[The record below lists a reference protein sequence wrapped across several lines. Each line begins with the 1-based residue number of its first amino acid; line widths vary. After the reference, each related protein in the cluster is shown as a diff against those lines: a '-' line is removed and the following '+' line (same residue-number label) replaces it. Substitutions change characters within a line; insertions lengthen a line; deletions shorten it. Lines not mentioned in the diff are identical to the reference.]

1 MISKTDNHQ
10 SARIVAMLT
19 LAVLVAAGCGF
30 KGPLYLPAKPAEIRP
45 YTTPF
50 SMYGVIP
57 DEQDNVVPF
66 FDEDLLLT
74 PAPVVID

>member
-1 MISKTDNHQ
+1 MISKTDSHQ

-19 LAVLVAAGCGF
+19 LAVWVAGCGY

-57 DEQDNVVPF
+57 DEQDMVVPF
-66 FDEDLLLT
+66 FDEDLMLIPT
-74 PAPVVID
+74 PVVIE

>member
-1 MISKTDNHQ
+1 MISKTDSHQ

-19 LAVLVAAGCGF
+19 LAVLVAGCGF
-30 KGPLYLPAKPAEIRP
+30 KGPLYLPAKPAEIKP

-57 DEQDNVVPF
+57 DEQDMVVPF
-66 FDEDLLLT
+66 FDEDLMLIPT
-74 PAPVVID
+74 PVVID

>member
-1 MISKTDNHQ
+1 VISKTDNHQ

-19 LAVLVAAGCGF
+19 LAVWVAGCGY

-57 DEQDNVVPF
+57 DEQDMVVPF
-66 FDEDLLLT
+66 FDEDLMLIPT
-74 PAPVVID
+74 PVVIE

>member
-10 SARIVAMLT
+10 RARIVAMLT
-19 LAVLVAAGCGF
+19 LAVWVAGCGY

-57 DEQDNVVPF
+57 DEQDMVVPF
-66 FDEDLLLT
+66 FDEDLMLIPT
-74 PAPVVID
+74 PVVIE

>member
-19 LAVLVAAGCGF
+19 LAVLVAGCGF
-30 KGPLYLPAKPAEIRP
+30 KGPLYLPAKPAEIKP

-57 DEQDNVVPF
+57 DEQDMVVPF
-66 FDEDLLLT
+66 FDEDLMLIPT
-74 PAPVVID
+74 PVVIE

>member
-1 MISKTDNHQ
+1 VISKTDNHQ

-19 LAVLVAAGCGF
+19 LAVLVAGCGY
-30 KGPLYLPAKPAEIRP
+30 KGPLYLPAKPADIRP

-57 DEQDNVVPF
+57 DEQDMVVPF
-66 FDEDLLLT
+66 FDEDLMLIPT
-74 PAPVVID
+74 PVVID

>member
-1 MISKTDNHQ
+1 MISKTDTHQ

-19 LAVLVAAGCGF
+19 LVVLVAGCGY
-30 KGPLYLPAKPAEIRP
+30 KGPLYLPPQPAEIKP

-57 DEQDNVVPF
+57 DEQGMVVPF
-66 FDEDLLLT
+66 FDEDLMLIPT
-74 PAPVVID
+74 PVVID

>member
-1 MISKTDNHQ
+1 MISKTDNHK

-19 LAVLVAAGCGF
+19 LAVLVAGCGY
-30 KGPLYLPAKPAEIRP
+30 KGPLYLPAKPADIRP

-57 DEQDNVVPF
+57 DEQDMVVPF
-66 FDEDLLLT
+66 FDEDLMLIPT
-74 PAPVVID
+74 PVVID

>member
-19 LAVLVAAGCGF
+19 LVVWVAGCGL
-30 KGPLYLPAKPAEIRP
+30 KGPLYLPEKPPEVRP

-50 SMYGVIP
+50 SMYGVSP
-57 DEQDNVVPF
+57 DEQDTVVPF

-74 PAPVVID
+74 PTPLVIE

>member
-1 MISKTDNHQ
+1 MISKTDNNQ

-19 LAVLVAAGCGF
+19 LVVLVAACGY
-30 KGPLYLPAKPAEIRP
+30 KGPLYLPAKPKEIKP

-57 DEQDNVVPF
+57 DEQDMVVPF
-66 FDEDLLLT
+66 FDEDLMLIPT
-74 PAPVVID
+74 PVVID

>member
-1 MISKTDNHQ
+1 VISKTDNHQ

-19 LAVLVAAGCGF
+19 LAVLIAGCGF

-57 DEQDNVVPF
+57 DEQDMVVPF
-66 FDEDLLLT
+66 FDEDLMLIPT
-74 PAPVVID
+74 PVVID

>member
-19 LAVLVAAGCGF
+19 LAVLVAGCGY
-30 KGPLYLPAKPAEIRP
+30 KGPLYLPAKPADIRP

-57 DEQDNVVPF
+57 DEQDMVVPF
-66 FDEDLLLT
+66 FDEDLMLIPT
-74 PAPVVID
+74 PVVID

>member
-1 MISKTDNHQ
+1 VISKTDNHQ

-19 LAVLVAAGCGF
+19 LAVWVAGCGY

-57 DEQDNVVPF
+57 DEQDMVVPF
-66 FDEDLLLT
+66 FDEDLMLIPT
-74 PAPVVID
+74 PVVFE

>member
-1 MISKTDNHQ
+1 VISKTDSHQ

-19 LAVLVAAGCGF
+19 LVVLVAGCGY
-30 KGPLYLPAKPAEIRP
+30 KGPLYLPPQPAEIKP

-57 DEQDNVVPF
+57 DEQGVVVPF
-66 FDEDLLLT
+66 FDEDLMLIPT
-74 PAPVVID
+74 PVVID

>member
-1 MISKTDNHQ
+1 VISKTDNHQ

-19 LAVLVAAGCGF
+19 LAVLVAGCGF
-30 KGPLYLPAKPAEIRP
+30 KGPLYLPPQPAEIKP

-57 DEQDNVVPF
+57 DDQGMVVPF
-66 FDEDLLLT
+66 FDEDLMLIPT
-74 PAPVVID
+74 PVVID

>member
-19 LAVLVAAGCGF
+19 LAVWVAGCGY

-57 DEQDNVVPF
+57 DEQDMVVPF
-66 FDEDLLLT
+66 FDEDLMLIPT
-74 PAPVVID
+74 PVVFE

>member
-1 MISKTDNHQ
+1 MISKTDSHQ

-19 LAVLVAAGCGF
+19 LVVLVAGCGY
-30 KGPLYLPAKPAEIRP
+30 KGPLYLPPQPAEIKP

-57 DEQDNVVPF
+57 DEQGVVVPF
-66 FDEDLLLT
+66 FDEDLMLIPT
-74 PAPVVID
+74 PVVIE

>member
-10 SARIVAMLT
+10 SARIGAMLT
-19 LAVLVAAGCGF
+19 LAMWVAGCGF
-30 KGPLYLPAKPAEIRP
+30 KGPLYLPPKPAEINP

-57 DEQDNVVPF
+57 DEQDMVVPF
-66 FDEDLLLT
+66 FDEDLMLIPT
-74 PAPVVID
+74 PVVIE

>member
-1 MISKTDNHQ
+1 MISKTDSHQ

-19 LAVLVAAGCGF
+19 LVVLVAGCGY
-30 KGPLYLPAKPAEIRP
+30 KGPLYLPPQPAEIKP

-57 DEQDNVVPF
+57 DEQGMVVPF
-66 FDEDLLLT
+66 FDEDLMLIPT
-74 PAPVVID
+74 PVVID

>member
-1 MISKTDNHQ
+1 VISKTDNHQ

-19 LAVLVAAGCGF
+19 LAVLVAACGY
-30 KGPLYLPAKPAEIRP
+30 KGPIYLPVKPAEIKP

-50 SMYGVIP
+50 SMYGMSP
-57 DEQDNVVPF
+57 DEQDTVVPF
-66 FDEDLLLT
+66 FDEDLMLT

>member
-1 MISKTDNHQ
+1 MISKTDGHQ

-19 LAVLVAAGCGF
+19 LVVLVAGCGY
-30 KGPLYLPAKPAEIRP
+30 KGPLYLPPQPAEIKP

-57 DEQDNVVPF
+57 DEQGVVVPF
-66 FDEDLLLT
+66 FDEDLMLIPT
-74 PAPVVID
+74 PVVID

>member
-1 MISKTDNHQ
+1 VISKTDSHQ

-19 LAVLVAAGCGF
+19 LAVLVAGCGF
-30 KGPLYLPAKPAEIRP
+30 KGPLYLPAKPAEIKP

-57 DEQDNVVPF
+57 DEQDMVVPF
-66 FDEDLLLT
+66 FDEDLMLIPT
-74 PAPVVID
+74 PVVID

>member
-1 MISKTDNHQ
+1 VISKTDNHQ

-19 LAVLVAAGCGF
+19 LAVLVAGCGF
-30 KGPLYLPAKPAEIRP
+30 KGPLYLPLKTPDPKP

-57 DEQDNVVPF
+57 DEQDMVVPF
-66 FDEDLLLT
+66 FDEDLMLIPT
-74 PAPVVID
+74 PVVID

>member
-19 LAVLVAAGCGF
+19 LAVLVAGCGY
-30 KGPLYLPAKPAEIRP
+30 KGPLYLPAKPAEIKP

-57 DEQDNVVPF
+57 DEQGMVVPF
-66 FDEDLLLT
+66 FDEDLMLIPT
-74 PAPVVID
+74 PVVID

>member
-1 MISKTDNHQ
+1 VISKTDNHQ

-19 LAVLVAAGCGF
+19 LVVLVAGCGY
-30 KGPLYLPAKPAEIRP
+30 KGPLYLPPKPTEIKP

-57 DEQDNVVPF
+57 DEQDIVVPF

>member
-1 MISKTDNHQ
+1 MISKTDSHQ

-19 LAVLVAAGCGF
+19 LVVLVAGCGY
-30 KGPLYLPAKPAEIRP
+30 KGPLYLPPQPAEIKP

-57 DEQDNVVPF
+57 DEQGTVVPF
-66 FDEDLLLT
+66 FDEDLMLIPT
-74 PAPVVID
+74 PVVID

>member
-19 LAVLVAAGCGF
+19 LAVWVAGCGY

-57 DEQDNVVPF
+57 DEQDMVVPF
-66 FDEDLLLT
+66 FDEDLMLT

>member
-1 MISKTDNHQ
+1 VISKTDNHQ

-19 LAVLVAAGCGF
+19 LVVLVAGCGY
-30 KGPLYLPAKPAEIRP
+30 KGPLYLPAKPADIRP

-57 DEQDNVVPF
+57 DEQDMVVPF
-66 FDEDLLLT
+66 FDEDLMLIPT
-74 PAPVVID
+74 PVVID

>member
-1 MISKTDNHQ
+1 VISKTDNHQ

-19 LAVLVAAGCGF
+19 LAVLVAGCGY
-30 KGPLYLPAKPAEIRP
+30 KGPLYLPAKPAEIKP

-57 DEQDNVVPF
+57 DEQGMVVPF
-66 FDEDLLLT
+66 FDEDLMLIPT
-74 PAPVVID
+74 PVVID

>member
-19 LAVLVAAGCGF
+19 LAVWVAGCGY

-57 DEQDNVVPF
+57 DEQDMVVPF
-66 FDEDLLLT
+66 FDEDLMLIPT
-74 PAPVVID
+74 PVVIE

>member
-1 MISKTDNHQ
+1 MISKTDSHQ

-19 LAVLVAAGCGF
+19 LVVLVAGCGY
-30 KGPLYLPAKPAEIRP
+30 KGPLYLPPQPAEIKP

-57 DEQDNVVPF
+57 DEQGVVVPF
-66 FDEDLLLT
+66 FDEDLMLIPT
-74 PAPVVID
+74 PVVID

>member
-1 MISKTDNHQ
+1 MISKTDSNQ

-19 LAVLVAAGCGF
+19 LVVLVAGCGY
-30 KGPLYLPAKPAEIRP
+30 KGPLYLPPQPAEIKP

-57 DEQDNVVPF
+57 DEQGMVVPF
-66 FDEDLLLT
+66 FDEDLMLIPT
-74 PAPVVID
+74 PVVID

>member
-19 LAVLVAAGCGF
+19 LAVLIAGCGY
-30 KGPLYLPAKPAEIRP
+30 KGPLYLPPKAAEIKP

-57 DEQDNVVPF
+57 DEQDMVVPF
-66 FDEDLLLT
+66 FDEDLILIPT
-74 PAPVVID
+74 PVVID

>member
-19 LAVLVAAGCGF
+19 LAVLVAGCGF
-30 KGPLYLPAKPAEIRP
+30 KGPIYMPVKPADIRP
-45 YTTPF
+45 STTPF

-57 DEQDNVVPF
+57 DEQDMVVPF
-66 FDEDLLLT
+66 FDEDLMLIPT
-74 PAPVVID
+74 PVVID

>member
-1 MISKTDNHQ
+1 VISKTDSHQ

-19 LAVLVAAGCGF
+19 LVVLVASCGY
-30 KGPLYLPAKPAEIRP
+30 KGPLYLPPQPAEIKP

-57 DEQDNVVPF
+57 DEQGMVVPF
-66 FDEDLLLT
+66 FDEDLMLIPT
-74 PAPVVID
+74 PVVID